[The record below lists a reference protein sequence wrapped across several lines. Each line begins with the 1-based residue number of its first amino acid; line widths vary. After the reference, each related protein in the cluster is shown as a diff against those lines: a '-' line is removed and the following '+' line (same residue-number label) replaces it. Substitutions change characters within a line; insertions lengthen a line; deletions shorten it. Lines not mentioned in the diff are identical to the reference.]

1 MLAAAA
7 SRTYF
12 PSENWVSVWKEYVLQ
27 TNVFKV
33 DDSSFCSKLTYSA
46 VLKKHMSLWKKS
58 SMLEAEASSTL
69 FACENRVS
77 FWKEKFLQIG
87 IYKMETGSVC
97 SK

>member
-46 VLKKHMSLWKKS
+46 VLKKHMSL
-58 SMLEAEASSTL
+58 
-69 FACENRVS
+69 
-77 FWKEKFLQIG
+77 
-87 IYKMETGSVC
+87 
-97 SK
+97 